1 MRIENTHVERR
12 SRLRGPGTA
21 PRTRAPKGFTLIELL
36 LVLVIL
42 SILAAV
48 VVPKFTGSSEK
59 ARVARAK
66 TDISTLDDAVDR
78 FELDAGRFPTSEE
91 GLGVLAQQP
100 TTQVKEWHGPYIK
113 RIPTDPWGN
122 AYVYRY
128 PGQYNTRG
136 ADLLSYGPDGREGGN
151 DDIDNWSQ
159 Q

>member
-1 MRIENTHVERR
+1 MNTKKMTTSRR
-12 SRLRGPGTA
+12 AKPHP
-21 PRTRAPKGFTLIELL
+21 PRGFTLIELL

-66 TDISTLDDAVDR
+66 TDITTLDDALDR
-78 FELDAGRFPTSEE
+78 FELDAGRYPNTDE
-91 GLGVLAQQP
+91 GLKVLVDQP
-100 TTQVKEWHGPYIK
+100 SNQVKEWHGPYIK
-113 RIPTDPWGN
+113 RIPKDPWGN
-122 AYVYRY
+122 DYVYRY
-128 PGQYNTRG
+128 PGQVNTKG
-136 ADLLSYGPDGREGGN
+136 ADLLSYGPDGREGGG

>member
-1 MRIENTHVERR
+1 MNTNRRTTSRR
-12 SRLRGPGTA
+12 SRLR
-21 PRTRAPKGFTLIELL
+21 TRFHEGFTLIELL

-59 ARVARAK
+59 ARKARAV
-66 TDISTLDDAVDR
+66 TDISTLDDAISR
-78 FELDAGRFPTSEE
+78 FELDAGRFPTNDE
-91 GLGVLAQQP
+91 GLQVLVQQP
-100 TTQVKEWHGPYIK
+100 TAQVKEWHGPYIK

-128 PGQYNTRG
+128 PGQFNTKE
-136 ADLLSYGPDGREGGN
+136 ADLLSYGPDGHEGGG
-151 DDIDNWSQ
+151 DDVDNWSQ

>member
-1 MRIENTHVERR
+1 MRFQSAPSPR
-12 SRLRGPGTA
+12 RLR
-21 PRTRAPKGFTLIELL
+21 PRGAKTSPTSKGFTLIELL

-59 ARVARAK
+59 ARKARAQ
-66 TDISTLDDAVDR
+66 TDLTTLDDAIDR
-78 FELDAGRFPTSEE
+78 FELDAGRYPTNDE
-91 GLGVLAQQP
+91 GLGVLVQQP
-100 TTQVKEWHGPYIK
+100 GTQVKEWHGPYIK

-128 PGQYNTRG
+128 PGQVNTRG
-136 ADLLSYGPDGREGGN
+136 ADLLSYGPDGHEGGG